1 MTAGSVR
8 KLPVRGGERG
18 RGTLCRTLF
27 SILLGQPCQPCPQQK
42 RGTFA
47 YILRAMTVRPN
58 PTFSVLAGR
67 KQAQMNISD
76 GRRSV
81 SRHNLEVDLRA
92 FANCAPAL
100 SPSLSIS
107 FFFACS
113 RCSKNT
119 KGYNNRVTVHWR
131 LRLCVLAVAAVAER
145 CLQAPRPTSQRREL

>member
-1 MTAGSVR
+1 MPHAFQYSAWPALSAR
-8 KLPVRGGERG
+8 
-18 RGTLCRTLF
+18 LF
-27 SILLGQPCQPCPQQK
+27 FCPQLK

-47 YILRAMTVRPN
+47 CILRAMTVRPN

-119 KGYNNRVTVHWR
+119 KGYNNHVTVRWR
-131 LRLCVLAVAAVAER
+131 LRLCVLAVAAVAAVAER
-145 CLQAPRPTSQRREL
+145 CLQAPRPTSPRREL

>member
-1 MTAGSVR
+1 MPHAFQYSAWPALSAR
-8 KLPVRGGERG
+8 
-18 RGTLCRTLF
+18 LF
-27 SILLGQPCQPCPQQK
+27 FCPQLK

-47 YILRAMTVRPN
+47 CILRAMTVRPN
-58 PTFSVLAGR
+58 PTFSVFAGR
-67 KQAQMNISD
+67 TQAQMNIS
-76 GRRSV
+76 GRVYGTRSV

-119 KGYNNRVTVHWR
+119 KGYNNHVTVRWR
-131 LRLCVLAVAAVAER
+131 LRLCVLAVAAER
-145 CLQAPRPTSQRREL
+145 CLQAPRPASPRREL